1 MTVADIGKRIKSR
14 RKEISLSAEKLAEMV
29 GVSAAT
35 VYRWE
40 NGDIETIKISKVADI
55 AKALFVTEAYLAGWA
70 DFPTPQLSDEDLLL
84 LSLYHQAPENIKEAV
99 NRILEPYRQTPQEQ
113 RAI

>member
-1 MTVADIGKRIKSR
+1 MTVADIGKRIKNR
-14 RKEISLSAEKLAEMV
+14 RKEIALSAEKLAEMV
-29 GVSAAT
+29 GVSPAT

-40 NGDIETIKISKVADI
+40 NGEIETIKLSKVADI

-70 DFPTPQLSDEDLLL
+70 DIPTPQLSDDDLLL
-84 LSLYHQAPENIKEAV
+84 LSLYHQAPESIKDAV
-99 NRILEPYRQTPQEQ
+99 RRILEPYRQAQEPQ